1 MYIYKLKCMEGN
13 KNMKKIRK
21 ALLSLVL
28 VLGMVVTMLQGAVPA
43 SAEEAENPLRALWL
57 RPKEKTAAQVEA
69 AVEKIADAGINT
81 IFLETVFN
89 GYTIFPVEYDYTYQ
103 NPMYNGFDVLQAYI
117 DECHERG
124 IQLHCWVESFF
135 IGMAW
140 ENSGGPVYAA
150 KKDWLLTDTNGN
162 NYEDT
167 MYGPMYF
174 LNPARPECREWIVSL
189 YEILVE
195 NYDIDG
201 LQLDYVRYP
210 QKTNSIDYGFDD
222 YTISA
227 FEAEYGC
234 SPYDEPSKFVLFKQ
248 QQVTEFV
255 KACSTE
261 LKAINP
267 DLILSLSVYPFYQD
281 GKNLF
286 MQSAELWM
294 SKGYGD
300 LVVPMAYYE
309 NQINSIT
316 SNTIKVA
323 GGSEKNVVIGLSAQN
338 GFTVDSL
345 SRQANTVLNNG
356 VGVAFFEYESFFNGG
371 YANTLKTGALKDTQ
385 FYIDPEVYKS
395 SVDVNAEDD
404 EKGYV
409 TFANGYDWS
418 AGVEHIYAFAS
429 KDAEDSIS
437 TITGQPASTY
447 AYWYTVILEQND
459 DGSYVVKSTD
469 VAANNGAIT
478 EGLGEGKII
487 LMGHDTTTTQRLM
500 LLLLQLR
507 FILK

>member
-1 MYIYKLKCMEGN
+1 
-13 KNMKKIRK
+13 MKKIRK

-43 SAEEAENPLRALWL
+43 SAEEAENPMRALWL

-286 MQSAELWM
+286 MQTAELWM

-418 AGVEHIYAFAS
+418 ALPLSV
-429 KDAEDSIS
+429 
-437 TITGQPASTY
+437 PRRM
-447 AYWYTVILEQND
+447 LPR
-459 DGSYVVKSTD
+459 GS
-469 VAANNGAIT
+469 
-478 EGLGEGKII
+478 
-487 LMGHDTTTTQRLM
+487 
-500 LLLLQLR
+500 
-507 FILK
+507 